1 MYVASLTQLQEAIEY
16 TEKDLAYANKTIQ
29 ASLDRFQRLKVQDT
43 RQLMLDL
50 ARMHREFC
58 AQSLEAWRQAREEVE
73 AVDEATWEHMPSAS
87 FSTNNDEHRAPHIS
101 AT

>member
-1 MYVASLTQLQEAIEY
+1 MCTYVAITNPQLQEAIEL

-29 ASLDRFQRLKVQDT
+29 ASLDRFQRLKVQDM

-50 ARMHREFC
+50 ARMHRTYC
-58 AQSLEAWRQAREEVE
+58 AKSLDAWRKAREAVE
-73 AVDEATWEHMPSAS
+73 DVGAATWEHMPSAS
-87 FSTNNDEHRAPHIS
+87 FTAKDDERGT